1 MTAQETDI
9 EDFNSEEIGED
20 ATGEDDRNGSH
31 GRRGR
36 RGRGERG
43 ERGHGGS
50 RSSKR
55 GGPRGAGR
63 HRSRRHNRGDVRA
76 ALLVLIAAEP
86 RHGYELMQE
95 IGERTAGS
103 WQPSPGSVYP
113 ALAQLQDEGLIR
125 VDTDESGRG
134 IATLTAAGETYF
146 AEHGEELERV
156 WDAVKDQTTDGQRD
170 LSIRFKGLVMAYR
183 QVKAVGTAEQLQ
195 AASKVIDEAQRGLYA
210 VLAQAPTDGADADD
224 TDDTDA

>member
-1 MTAQETDI
+1 MTAQESNL
-9 EDFNSEEIGED
+9 EDFDSEEVSED
-20 ATGEDDRNGSH
+20 KTVSEDRNERH

-36 RGRGERG
+36 DGRGERG
-43 ERGHGGS
+43 DRSHGGP

-55 GGPRGAGR
+55 GAPRGAGR
-63 HRSRRHNRGDVRA
+63 HRGRRHGRGDVRA

-134 IATLTAAGETYF
+134 IATLTPAGETYL
-146 AEHGEELERV
+146 AENGEELERV
-156 WDAVKDQTTDGQRD
+156 WDSVQDQATDGQRD
-170 LSIRFKGLVMAYR
+170 FSTRLKGLVLAYR
-183 QVKAVGTAEQLQ
+183 QVKTAGTAEQMKS
-195 AASKVIDEAQRGLYA
+195 AAKVMDEAQRKLYA
-210 VLAQAPTDGADADD
+210 ILAQAPTEDA
-224 TDDTDA
+224 TDA

>member
-1 MTAQETDI
+1 MTAQESNI
-9 EDFNSEEIGED
+9 EDFNSEEMTED
-20 ATGEDDRNGSH
+20 RTGEDDRNGRH
-31 GRRGR
+31 GRHGR

-43 ERGHGGS
+43 ERGHGAPHG
-50 RSSKR
+50 SKR
-55 GGPRGAGR
+55 GGPRGTGR
-63 HRSRRHNRGDVRA
+63 HRGRRHNRGDVRA

-134 IATLTAAGETYF
+134 IATLTPAGETYF
-146 AEHGEELERV
+146 AENGEELESV

-170 LSIRFKGLVMAYR
+170 LSIRLKGLVLAYR

-195 AASKVIDEAQRGLYA
+195 AGVKVIDEAQRGLYA
-210 VLAQAPTDGADADD
+210 VLAQAPTDDADD
-224 TDDTDA
+224 